1 MSYRGLALGPD
12 VAPPDDPPCCM
23 PPVAAA
29 PAVPDLEAPA
39 APAPAPEPVVRLV
52 LGLQLSVVLAP
63 FMAALHCASVAKL
76 QLSVPES
83 LPLRQNAPD
92 CWATAPGAAANKS
105 AATSPDEA
113 RMVFMGVTSWPVSLP
128 ASATISGEIS
138 SPGGE
143 LSHSTHERCDFQ
155 KP

>member
-1 MSYRGLALGPD
+1 
-12 VAPPDDPPCCM
+12 M

-76 QLSVPES
+76 QLSTPES
-83 LPLRQNAPD
+83 LPLRQNAPV
-92 CWATAPGAAANKS
+92 CCAMAAGAAVKS
-105 AATSPDEA
+105 MAATSADEA
-113 RMVFMGVTSWPVSLP
+113 RMVFMECYL
-128 ASATISGEIS
+128 
-138 SPGGE
+138 
-143 LSHSTHERCDFQ
+143 
-155 KP
+155 